1 MVSTRITTNM
11 ISRNYQTNLNSS
23 LGGLESARKQ
33 VETGRRFCNS
43 YEDPS
48 ASAKAA
54 ILERRYSQN
63 DNYLN
68 SAKNIQNWIYAQ
80 EDVGNEISSA
90 SREIVEN
97 YSTSAVSDTNA
108 SERATYAE
116 LLRNMQK
123 SMVQSLNSQYAN
135 TFVMA
140 GGNGNEAPFK
150 LEGNTLTYRGIDV
163 SDPNNQE
170 ILDKL
175 ANEHSFID
183 LGFGLTNENGEITE
197 ATAFDTA
204 LPGIKLIGFGVNNGP
219 DMVLDGGTPE
229 ERQVPK
235 NLVVLAGEMAAELE
249 KGENFD
255 RETYGKLW
263 DQFHESYD
271 QLTDEFTGLGTKE
284 NMLTTTID
292 RLEKEK
298 LSITEQ
304 FDTAVNIDPAEAI
317 TNYSWATYVYNTALK
332 VGTSIISPSLLD
344 FMR

>member
-1 MVSTRITTNM
+1 MISTRITTNM
-11 ISRNYQTNLNSS
+11 ISRNYQSNLNST

-68 SAKNIQNWIYAQ
+68 GAKNIQNWIYAQ
-80 EDVGNEISSA
+80 EDIANEISSS

-108 SERATYAE
+108 NERKTYAE

-140 GGNGNEAPFK
+140 GGNGNEAPF
-150 LEGNTLTYRGIDV
+150 ELTPDNVLLYRGVDV
-163 SDPNNQE
+163 SSTDPNDQE
-170 ILDKL
+170 ILKQL
-175 ANEHSFID
+175 SEESSFID
-183 LGFGLTNENGEITE
+183 LGFGLTNERGEITE
-197 ATAFDTA
+197 ATAFNTA
-204 LPGIKLIGFGVNNGP
+204 LPGIKLVGFGRNDQVIMDDGNGAP
-219 DMVLDGGTPE
+219 RNV
-229 ERQVPK
+229 
-235 NLVVLAGEMAAELE
+235 VVLAGEMAKLLDAEE
-249 KGENFD
+249 FN
-255 RETYGKLW
+255 REEYGKLW
-263 DQFHESYD
+263 DQFHESYEN
-271 QLTDEFTGLGTKE
+271 LTDEFTALGTKE
-284 NMLTTTID
+284 KMVETTID
-292 RLEKEK
+292 RLESEK

-304 FDTAVNIDPAEAI
+304 FNQAVNIDPAKAI

>member
-1 MVSTRITTNM
+1 MISNRITTNM
-11 ISRNYQTNLNSS
+11 ISRNYQSNLNSS
-23 LGGLESARKQ
+23 IGGLEAARKQ
-33 VETGRRFCNS
+33 VETGRRFTQS

-63 DNYLN
+63 ENYLN
-68 SAKNIQNWIYAQ
+68 TAKNIEKWVFAQ
-80 EDVGNEISSA
+80 EEVGNEISAA

-108 SERATYAE
+108 NERKTYAE

-150 LEGNTLTYRGIDV
+150 LEGNKLTYRGLDV
-163 SDPNNQE
+163 SSQDPIVQDQ
-170 ILDKL
+170 LKKL
-175 ANEHSFID
+175 AGEHSFID
-183 LGFGLTNENGEITE
+183 LGFGLTDENGNITE

-204 LPGIKLIGFGVNNGP
+204 LPGIKFIGYGNTDIELNAGP
-219 DMVLDGGTPE
+219 PQEFVS
-229 ERQVPK
+229 K
-235 NLVVLAGEMAAELE
+235 NIVVLTGQMAAELE

-255 RETYGKLW
+255 REKYGKLW
-263 DQFHESYD
+263 DQFHESYEK
-271 QLTDEFTGLGTKE
+271 LTDEFTGLGTKE
-284 NMLTTTID
+284 NMLKTTIE
-292 RLEKEK
+292 RLESEK

-304 FDTAVNIDPAEAI
+304 FDTTVNINPAEAI
-317 TNYSWATYVYNTALK
+317 TNYSWAMYVYNTALK

>member
-11 ISRNYQTNLNSS
+11 ISRNYQSNLNSS
-23 LGGLESARKQ
+23 LGGLEAARKQ

-68 SAKNIQNWIYAQ
+68 SAKNIQNWVYAQ
-80 EDVGNEISSA
+80 EDIGNEISSA

-108 SERATYAE
+108 SERQTYAE

-163 SDPNNQE
+163 SSQDPKDQE
-170 ILDKL
+170 MLKAL
-175 ANEHSFID
+175 AEEHSFID
-183 LGFGLTNENGEITE
+183 LGFGLTNAEGAITE

-204 LPGIKLIGFGVNNGP
+204 LPGIKFIGYGNTDVELDAGP
-219 DMVLDGGTPE
+219 PQEFVSKNIIVLTG
-229 ERQVPK
+229 Q
-235 NLVVLAGEMAAELE
+235 MAAELE
-249 KGENFD
+249 KGDNLD
-255 RETYGKLW
+255 REKYGKLW

-271 QLTDEFTGLGTKE
+271 HLTDEFTALGTKE
-284 NMLTTTID
+284 KMLETTID

-304 FDTAVNIDPAEAI
+304 FDTAVNIAPAEAI